1 MATERELKTAQEAVL
16 FDVIRLINTK
26 DEAKR
31 NEILD
36 FMFARAQS
44 GMTKEEIAEVVKRA
58 MEMIN
63 KYKH

>member
-1 MATERELKTAQEAVL
+1 MSTERELKTTQEAIL
-16 FDVIRLINTK
+16 FDVIRLIKTK

-44 GMTKEEIAEVVKRA
+44 GMTKEEIAEVEKRV
-58 MEMIN
+58 METIN
-63 KYKH
+63 KYDN